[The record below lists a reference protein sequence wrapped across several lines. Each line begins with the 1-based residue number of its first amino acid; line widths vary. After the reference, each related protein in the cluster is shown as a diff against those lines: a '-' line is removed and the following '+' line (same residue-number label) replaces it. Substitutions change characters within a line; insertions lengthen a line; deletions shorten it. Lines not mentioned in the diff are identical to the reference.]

1 MCVVCVFPPH
11 IQRNGHFSHRNNHS
25 ATETL
30 TFTDTELLAK
40 LWIIEF
46 ETSPDYVHVFCDLLC
61 HQDGNGYID
70 EQELDA
76 LLKDL
81 CDKNKMVPSLLIVL
95 FRLLF

>member
-1 MCVVCVFPPH
+1 MFMSSVTFC
-11 IQRNGHFSHRNNHS
+11 
-25 ATETL
+25 ATFL
-30 TFTDTELLAK
+30 
-40 LWIIEF
+40 
-46 ETSPDYVHVFCDLLC
+46 
-61 HQDGNGYID
+61 QDGNGYID